1 MPQIGTFIRDTTG
14 FNGSIHTFSLNR
26 DIAIVEIEPAGIDH
40 APDYRIHQGGANG
53 PAIGI
58 GWNRTGE
65 RAGQYVALIID
76 DPMLPQPIRATLFRD
91 DEGGASW
98 SLHWS
103 RRHKRSGA
111 N

>member
-1 MPQIGTFIRDTTG
+1 MPQIGIFTRGTTG
-14 FNGSIHTFSLNR
+14 FAGRINTFTLAR
-26 DIAIVEIEPAGIDH
+26 DITIVRTEPSDIEN
-40 APDYRIHQGGANG
+40 APDYRIYQGGEEG

-65 RAGQYVALIID
+65 RAGEYVALLID

-91 DEGGASW
+91 DDSGSSW

-111 N
+111 S